1 MKWFGSRA
9 TCRATGTGFTAN
21 MSAENSVGTT
31 GKTVMMIDK
40 TNIATATVDKLA
52 TSKANYEKIY
62 YR

>member
-1 MKWFGSRA
+1 
-9 TCRATGTGFTAN
+9 

>member
-9 TCRATGTGFTAN
+9 TCRDMGTGFTVN
-21 MSAENSVGTT
+21 MSAGNCVGTT

-40 TNIATATVDKLA
+40 TNIATATADKLA